1 MDSRHALLVRL
12 TPTNYI
18 TLKAWAKSQGLNM
31 TAAINVLV
39 SNLTD
44 TEQAPK
50 PNNVRVAPEKPQAK
64 PKLDYGAVVSAWSDA
79 PDAED
84 DDPPNFGS

>member
-1 MDSRHALLVRL
+1 MTQRHAFLVRF
-12 TPTNYI
+12 TPANYAI
-18 TLKAWAKSQGLNM
+18 LQGWAKSRGVNL
-31 TAAINVLV
+31 TAALNVLV
-39 SNLTD
+39 SNLAD
-44 TEQAPK
+44 TEQTTT

-79 PDAED
+79 SDD

>member
-1 MDSRHALLVRL
+1 MDSRHALLVRF
-12 TPTNYI
+12 TPANYAA
-18 TLKAWAKSQGLNM
+18 LKVWAKSQGLNM
-31 TAAINVLV
+31 TAALNVLV
-39 SNLTD
+39 SNLAD
-44 TEQAPK
+44 TEQTTT

-79 PDAED
+79 PDD